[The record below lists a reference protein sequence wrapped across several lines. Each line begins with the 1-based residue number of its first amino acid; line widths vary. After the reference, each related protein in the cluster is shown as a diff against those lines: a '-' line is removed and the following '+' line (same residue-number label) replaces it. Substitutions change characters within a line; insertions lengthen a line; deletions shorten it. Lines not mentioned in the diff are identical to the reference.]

1 MVLTTEISLALITG
15 VVISLVEVAK
25 TLGLPSRFAP
35 LLSVLLGVGSLL
47 LLAFFQPA
55 TEVIFTGLVIGLSAC
70 GLYSGVK
77 SLAGK

>member
-1 MVLTTEISLALITG
+1 MLTTEISLALITG
-15 VVISLVEVAK
+15 VVIALVEVAK
-25 TLGLPSRFAP
+25 SVGLPSRFAP

-55 TEVIFTGLVIGLSAC
+55 TEIIFTGLVVGLSAA

-77 SLAGK
+77 ATLAK